1 MKYAWIENNRD
12 EYTVSRLCR
21 VLSVSRTGY
30 CQWRVRPLSA
40 RALANAAL
48 DTQVATIHR
57 DSRRSYGRP
66 RITQEL
72 REQGQCV
79 SAERV
84 RRSLRRQ
91 GLRPVYRRAYVVT
104 TDPAHSLPVAANI
117 LDRRFD
123 GWQPNRAW
131 VADITYVTTGEGWLY
146 LATVMD
152 LASRRIVGWSMSEAI
167 DAKLVCAALRSAYWQ
182 RKPGVG
188 LLVHT
193 DRGSQYASHEYRR
206 LAADFG
212 ITMSMSRKGNAW
224 DNAAMESFFKT
235 LKVERIYQVRYDTR
249 AQARLDIVDWIEG
262 FYNRVRMH
270 SANGYLAPVTRERSL
285 LAAWT

>member
-1 MKYAWIENNRD
+1 MKYAWVEHNRD

-21 VLSVSRTGY
+21 VLLVSRTGY

-48 DTQVATIHR
+48 DAQVATIHR

-66 RITQEL
+66 RITQQL
-72 REQGQCV
+72 RQQGQCV

-104 TDPAHSLPVAANI
+104 TDSAHRLPVAANI

-146 LATVMD
+146 LAAVMD
-152 LASRRIVGWSMSEAI
+152 LASRRIVGWSMSETI

-193 DRGSQYASHEYRR
+193 DRGSQYASHEWSG
-206 LAADFG
+206 AA
-212 ITMSMSRKGNAW
+212 
-224 DNAAMESFFKT
+224 
-235 LKVERIYQVRYDTR
+235 Y
-249 AQARLDIVDWIEG
+249 
-262 FYNRVRMH
+262 
-270 SANGYLAPVTRERSL
+270 VTNLSVCVSKL
-285 LAAWT
+285 IQ

>member
-1 MKYAWIENNRD
+1 MKYAWIERHRD

-21 VLSVSRTGY
+21 VLLVSRTGY
-30 CQWRVRPLSA
+30 CQWRVR
-40 RALANAAL
+40 ALANEAL
-48 DTQVATIHR
+48 DAQVASIHR

-66 RITQEL
+66 RITQQL
-72 REQGQCV
+72 RQQGQCV

-91 GLRPVYRRAYVVT
+91 GLRPVYQRAYVVT
-104 TDPAHSLPVAANI
+104 TDSAHRLPVAANI

-131 VADITYVTTGEGWLY
+131 VGDITYVATGEGWLY
-146 LATVMD
+146 LAAVMD
-152 LASRRIVGWSMSEAI
+152 LASRRIVGWSMSQTI
-167 DAKLVCAALRSAYWQ
+167 DAKLVCAALRSASWQ
-182 RKPGVG
+182 RRPAAG

-193 DRGSQYASHEYRR
+193 DRGSQYASGQYRA
-206 LAADFG
+206 LTADFG

-249 AQARLDIVDWIEG
+249 AQARLDIVDWVEG
-262 FYNRVRMH
+262 FYNRVRIH

-285 LAAWT
+285 LAA

>member
-1 MKYAWIENNRD
+1 MKYAWIEKNRD

-21 VLSVSRTGY
+21 ILSVSRTGY
-30 CQWRVRPLSA
+30 CQWRVRSPSA
-40 RALANAAL
+40 RALANQAL
-48 DTQVATIHR
+48 DAQVAAIHQG
-57 DSRRSYGRP
+57 SRRSYGRP
-66 RITQEL
+66 RIVQQL
-72 REQGQCV
+72 RQQGQYV

-84 RRSLRRQ
+84 RKSLHRQ
-91 GLRPVYRRAYVVT
+91 RLRPVYRRAYVIT
-104 TDPAHSLPVAANI
+104 TDSAHCLPVAPNL

-123 GWQPNRAW
+123 SWEPNQAW
-131 VADITYVTTGEGWLY
+131 VGDITYVSTNEGWLY
-146 LATVMD
+146 LAVVMD
-152 LASRRIVGWSMSEAI
+152 LASRRIVGWSMSETI

-182 RKPGVG
+182 RKPAAG

-212 ITMSMSRKGNAW
+212 VIMSMSRKGNAW

-262 FYNRVRMH
+262 YYNRVRMH
-270 SANGYLAPVTRERSL
+270 TAIGFLAPVAKERSFV
-285 LAAWT
+285 AA

>member
-1 MKYAWIENNRD
+1 MKYAWIENHRD

-30 CQWRVRPLSA
+30 CQWRVRPPSP
-40 RALANAAL
+40 RALSNEAL
-48 DTQVATIHR
+48 DAKVAAIHR
-57 DSRRSYGRP
+57 GSRKSYGRP
-66 RITQEL
+66 RIAQEL
-72 REQGQCV
+72 RQRGELVG
-79 SAERV
+79 AERV
-84 RRSLRRQ
+84 RQSLKRQ

-104 TDPAHSLPVAANI
+104 TDSAHRLPVAPNL

-131 VADITYVTTGEGWLY
+131 VADITYVATGEGWLY
-146 LATVMD
+146 LAAVMD

-167 DAKLVCAALRSAYWQ
+167 NAKLVCAALRSACWQ
-182 RKPGVG
+182 RKPAAG
-188 LLVHT
+188 LLVHS
-193 DRGSQYASHEYRR
+193 DRGSQYASHDYRR

-212 ITMSMSRKGNAW
+212 ITMSMSRKGNCW

-262 FYNRVRMH
+262 FYNRVRLH
-270 SANGYLAPVTRERSL
+270 TAIGFLAPVTKERSI
-285 LAAWT
+285 LAA

>member
-1 MKYAWIENNRD
+1 MKYAWVEKNRD

-30 CQWRVRPLSA
+30 CQWRVRSPSPQ
-40 RALANAAL
+40 ALANQAL
-48 DTQVATIHR
+48 DAKVAAIHQ

-66 RITQEL
+66 RIVQQL
-72 REQGQCV
+72 RQQGECV
-79 SAERV
+79 GAERV
-84 RRSLRRQ
+84 RQSLQRQ
-91 GLRPVYRRAYVVT
+91 RLRPVYRRAYVTT
-104 TDPAHSLPVAANI
+104 TDSAHRLPVAPNL
-117 LDRRFD
+117 LDRRFK
-123 GWQPNRAW
+123 GWEPNRAW
-131 VADITYVTTGEGWLY
+131 VGDITYVATKEGWLY
-146 LATVMD
+146 LAVVMD
-152 LASRRIVGWSMSEAI
+152 LASRRIVGWSMSDII

-182 RKPGVG
+182 RKPVAG

-212 ITMSMSRKGNAW
+212 VIMSMSRKGNAW

-249 AQARLDIVDWIEG
+249 AQACLDIVDWIEG
-262 FYNRVRMH
+262 YYNRVRMH
-270 SANGYLAPVTRERSL
+270 TAIGFLTPLAKERSFV
-285 LAAWT
+285 AA

>member
-21 VLSVSRTGY
+21 VLLVSRTGY

-48 DTQVATIHR
+48 DAQVATIHR

-66 RITQEL
+66 RITQQL
-72 REQGQCV
+72 RQQGQCV

-84 RRSLRRQ
+84 RRSLMRQ

-167 DAKLVCAALRSAYWQ
+167 DAKLVCAALRSACWQ
-182 RKPGVG
+182 RKPGAG

-206 LAADFG
+206 LTADFG

-262 FYNRVRMH
+262 FYNRVRIH

-285 LAAWT
+285 LAA

>member
-1 MKYAWIENNRD
+1 MKYAWIEHHRD

-21 VLSVSRTGY
+21 VLLVSRTGY
-30 CQWRVRPLSA
+30 CQWRVRPPSA
-40 RALANAAL
+40 RALANEAL
-48 DTQVATIHR
+48 DAQVATIHR

-66 RITQEL
+66 RITQQL
-72 REQGQCV
+72 RQQGQCV

-104 TDPAHSLPVAANI
+104 TDSVHRLPVAANI
-117 LDRRFD
+117 LNRRFD

-131 VADITYVTTGEGWLY
+131 VADITYV
-146 LATVMD
+146 AT
-152 LASRRIVGWSMSEAI
+152 
-167 DAKLVCAALRSAYWQ
+167 
-182 RKPGVG
+182 
-188 LLVHT
+188 
-193 DRGSQYASHEYRR
+193 YASHEYSR

-249 AQARLDIVDWIEG
+249 DQARLDIVDWIEG
-262 FYNRVRMH
+262 FYNRVRIH

-285 LAAWT
+285 LAA

>member
-21 VLSVSRTGY
+21 VLLMSRTGY

-57 DSRRSYGRP
+57 DSRRSYGRL

-72 REQGQCV
+72 REEGQCV

-84 RRSLRRQ
+84 RRNLRRQ
-91 GLRPVYRRAYVVT
+91 GLRPVDRRAYVVT
-104 TDPAHSLPVAANI
+104 TDSAHSLPVAANI

-152 LASRRIVGWSMSEAI
+152 LANRRIVGWSMSEAI

-212 ITMSMSRKGNAW
+212 ITMSMSRKGNAC
-224 DNAAMESFFKT
+224 NSPANT
-235 LKVERIYQVRYDTR
+235 I
-249 AQARLDIVDWIEG
+249 LDE
-262 FYNRVRMH
+262 
-270 SANGYLAPVTRERSL
+270 LADQSL
-285 LAAWT
+285 ISSSRC

>member
-21 VLSVSRTGY
+21 VLLVSRTGY
-30 CQWRVRPLSA
+30 CQWRVRPPSA
-40 RALANAAL
+40 RALANEAL
-48 DTQVATIHR
+48 DAQVATIHR

-66 RITQEL
+66 RITQQL
-72 REQGQCV
+72 RQQGQCV

-84 RRSLRRQ
+84 RRSLKRQ
-91 GLRPVYRRAYVVT
+91 GLRPVYRRAYAVT
-104 TDPAHSLPVAANI
+104 TDSAHCLPVAANI

-131 VADITYVTTGEGWLY
+131 VADITYVATGEGWLY
-146 LATVMD
+146 LAAVMD
-152 LASRRIVGWSMSEAI
+152 LASRRIVGWSMSETI

-182 RKPGVG
+182 RKPTVG

-193 DRGSQYASHEYRR
+193 DRGSQYASGQYRA

-262 FYNRVRMH
+262 FYNRVRIH
-270 SANGYLAPVTRERSL
+270 TANGYLAPVTRERSL
-285 LAAWT
+285 LAA